1 MTTYT
6 SWRSYEVTETV
17 TYDDI
22 TFDVRIAVFPA
33 DRLYEPISIHIGGK
47 DFEPVL
53 RDGVCNVLYNEAWA
67 QYSDA
72 DGSRAFDFYK
82 DDLKCLD

>member
-17 TYDDI
+17 TYDGI

-33 DRLYEPISIHIGGK
+33 DRLYEPISIHIDGK
-47 DFEPVL
+47 DFEPLL
-53 RDGVCNVLYNEAWA
+53 RDGVCNVLYAEAWA
-67 QYSDA
+67 QYRDIDGQAASDYFK
-72 DGSRAFDFYK
+72 SEY
-82 DDLKCLD
+82 